1 MKTPAFW
8 LAGKGG
14 LAVSLLSPLSWAY
27 RAGAAIKKS
36 TGPVPWRTSAPVIC
50 VGNVTAGGAGKTPIA
65 LDIAGRI
72 RALGFNPH
80 LLTRGYGGKF
90 SGPLRVEPETHTASD
105 VGDEALLLARRQ
117 PTWVGSDRAAT
128 AIMALEAGAS
138 VLVMDDGFQN
148 FSLAKD
154 LSLLVF
160 DGGFGI
166 GNGRLLPAG
175 PLREPLKN
183 ALARAQGVVSIG
195 ADNTDALAG
204 FSPLIPRLT
213 AHLRPV
219 LKGQEMKGRRVL
231 PFAGI
236 GRPKKFFDT
245 LRDYGADIAETIAF
259 ADHHPYSP
267 SEMTQLRSRA
277 DELNAGLITTEKDA
291 VRLSPTDLKNIEILT
306 ITVEWED
313 ESTLEALLA
322 STLNENT
329 HAG

>member
-14 LAVSLLSPLSWAY
+14 LVASLLSPLSWAY

-36 TGPVPWRTSAPVIC
+36 TGSVPWRTSVPVIC

-65 LDIAGRI
+65 LDIAERI
-72 RALGFNPH
+72 REHGFNPH
-80 LLTRGYGGKF
+80 FLTRGYGGKF

-117 PTWVGSDRAAT
+117 PTWIGSDSAAT

-138 VLVMDDGFQN
+138 VLVMDDGVQN

-236 GRPKKFFDT
+236 GHPKKFFDT

-267 SEMTQLRSRA
+267 NEMTQLRSRA

-291 VRLSPTDLKNIEILT
+291 VRLSPTDLENIEILT